1 MSGIDL
7 AKTET
12 GPLTVV
18 KGMSPLLVLSK
29 RVLPSLLV
37 VGLAMQSFG
46 SARTNPA
53 SDPGGDV
60 RRTLSVPPDA
70 DAMLTRACR
79 NCHSNDTRWPWYAYV
94 APVSWFVIGHVNQG
108 REHMNLSQWPD
119 LPEDAA
125 DLLGTLCEEVRE
137 GRMPPPS
144 YTWVQGEAR
153 LSDAERTRLCDWAN
167 QAAAQLMQ

>member
-1 MSGIDL
+1 MSRIDL

-12 GPLTVV
+12 GPLPDV
-18 KGMSPLLVLSK
+18 KGDVAVAGALK
-29 RVLPSLLV
+29 RVLPPLLV
-37 VGLAMQSFG
+37 VGLAMQFFG

-53 SDPGGDV
+53 SDPSGDV
-60 RRTLSVPPDA
+60 RRTVSVPPDA

-79 NCHSNDTRWPWYAYV
+79 NCHSNDTKWPWYAYV
-94 APVSWFVIGHVNQG
+94 APVSWFVVGHVNQG

-137 GRMPPPS
+137 GRMPLPS
-144 YTWVQGEAR
+144 YTWVHGEAR

-167 QAAAQLMQ
+167 QAAEQLK